1 MVFTNSNAE
10 FITSQPPPAPAC
22 PAMTRLFTTSAGV
35 AQTEA
40 TRPLQ
45 QALKVWT
52 ATPGDGNGDWGMR
65 MEWAE
70 LGLLL
75 LLPVVPHKAVAE
87 VSKIGNL

>member
-1 MVFTNSNAE
+1 
-10 FITSQPPPAPAC
+10 
-22 PAMTRLFTTSAGV
+22 MTRLFTTSAGV

-70 LGLLL
+70 LVLLL